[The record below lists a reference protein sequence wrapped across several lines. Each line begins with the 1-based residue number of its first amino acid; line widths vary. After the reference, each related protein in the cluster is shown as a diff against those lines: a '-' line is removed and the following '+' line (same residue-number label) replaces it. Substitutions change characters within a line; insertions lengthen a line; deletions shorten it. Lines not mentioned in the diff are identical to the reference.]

1 METGLEKG
9 LEAGKGKGV
18 WYLSRWKPGDSLKS
32 GFGQY
37 PGQESGWLL
46 MEYGGYAERERGVC
60 GCQVS
65 MCRNHTQ

>member
-18 WYLSRWKPGDSLKS
+18 WYLSGWKLGDSLKS

-46 MEYGGYAERERGVC
+46 TGIWRICRGRVVC